1 MDTVVSHWLR
11 CMRSL
16 LFVFLWVAGLTG
28 TQLHAQWLLVGQ
40 SETVALAGG
49 ATHVRREVSGPAE
62 VELKLVFF
70 DAAKGDLR
78 IIDQPQRSGAGSLG
92 DAMRASNAIAGCNA
106 GYFSP
111 DFAPLGLVISNGTR
125 VGSFQ
130 KSSLL
135 GGVVLVRKGR
145 PTLLWRDEFTEQ
157 KGITELVQAGP
168 RLVNGGKPVAGLEA
182 TKRRARTF
190 ILTDCAGKWAIG
202 ICDRASLRELSDILA
217 TPAVFPEMEVERALN
232 FDGGSSTGLWFRR
245 VDGTESYSREFGTV
259 RNFLAVLPRK

>member
-1 MDTVVSHWLR
+1 MRRVLVLLWLALS
-11 CMRSL
+11 CG
-16 LFVFLWVAGLTG
+16 AGL
-28 TQLHAQWLLVGQ
+28 QAQWRIAGQ
-40 SETVALAGG
+40 SETIALAGG

-70 DAAKGDLR
+70 DAGKCDLR
-78 IIDQPQRSGAGSLG
+78 VIDQPQRSSGGSLG

-111 DFAPLGLVISNGTR
+111 DFAPLGLVISNSTR

-130 KSSLL
+130 KSPLL

-145 PTLLWRDEFTEQ
+145 PMLLWRDEFTEQ

-168 RLVNGGKPVAGLEA
+168 RLVNGGRPVAGLEA

-190 ILTDCAGKWAIG
+190 VLTDCAGKWAIG

-217 TPAVFPEMEVERALN
+217 TPALFPELEVERALN

-245 VDGTESYSREFGTV
+245 ADGTESYSREFATV

>member
-1 MDTVVSHWLR
+1 MDTVVSHGLR

-16 LFVFLWVAGLTG
+16 LFVFLWVVGFTG
-28 TQLHAQWLLVGQ
+28 THLHAQWRVAGQ
-40 SETVALAGG
+40 SESVALAGG

-70 DAAKGDLR
+70 DATKSDLR
-78 IIDQPQRSGAGSLG
+78 IIDQPQRSSAGSLG
-92 DAMRASNAIAGCNA
+92 DAMRSDNFIAGCNA

-145 PTLLWRDEFTEQ
+145 PMLLWRDEFTEQ

-168 RLVNGGKPVAGLEA
+168 RLVNGGRPVAGLES

-217 TPAVFPEMEVERALN
+217 TPALFPEMEVERALN

-245 VDGTESYSREFGTV
+245 ADGTESYSREFATV

>member
-1 MDTVVSHWLR
+1 MDQIVSHRLR

-16 LFVFLWVAGLTG
+16 LFVFLWVACLAG
-28 TQLHAQWLLVGQ
+28 THLHAQWRVATSSATVPLL
-40 SETVALAGG
+40 GG
-49 ATHVRREVSGPAE
+49 ATHVQRYVSGP
-62 VELKLVFF
+62 VDVGFKLVFF
-70 DAAKGDLR
+70 DSTKCDLR
-78 IIDQPQRSGAGSLG
+78 VVDQPEYSSAGSLG
-92 DAMRASNAIAGCNA
+92 DVMRSGNFIAGCNA

-190 ILTDCAGKWAIG
+190 ILTDTAGKWAIG
-202 ICDRASLRELSDILA
+202 VCNRASLRELSDILA
-217 TPAVFPEMEVERALN
+217 TPAIFPEMEVERALN
-232 FDGGSSTGLWFRR
+232 FDGGSSTSLWFRR
-245 VDGTESYSREFGTV
+245 ADGTESYSHEFGTV
-259 RNFLAVLPRK
+259 RNFLAVQPRK